1 MGFFLTLLYK
11 NFDISFDGSDAYH
24 FYANNDK
31 FYYFMSIDSNEIIV
45 YCPEICA
52 GFAGSI
58 GFIHVKAVF
67 SINESLNY
75 DEIIK
80 TIDLVLTAYHD
91 MKKQLLKN
99 KVERL
104 LINLYGKQ
112 MLATYTEST
121 SLKFM

>member
-1 MGFFLTLLYK
+1 MKSKTLISKITKIYK
-11 NFDISFDGSDAYH
+11 NFDISFDVDGSDVYH

-31 FYYFMSIDSNEIIV
+31 FDYFMSIDSNKIIV

-52 GFAGSI
+52 VFVGSI

-91 MKKQLLKN
+91 MKKQFLKN

-104 LINLYGKQ
+104 
-112 MLATYTEST
+112 
-121 SLKFM
+121 

>member
-1 MGFFLTLLYK
+1 MKSKTLISKITKIYK

-24 FYANNDK
+24 FYVNNDK
-31 FYYFMSIDSNEIIV
+31 FDYFMSIDSNEIIV

-80 TIDLVLTAYHD
+80 HFLGTKTT
-91 MKKQLLKN
+91 
-99 KVERL
+99 
-104 LINLYGKQ
+104 GKEGCQ
-112 MLATYTEST
+112 KPKPATNP
-121 SLKFM
+121 

>member
-1 MGFFLTLLYK
+1 MKSKTLISKITKIYK
-11 NFDISFDGSDAYH
+11 NFDISFDGSDIYH

-31 FYYFMSIDSNEIIV
+31 FDYFMSIDSNEIIV
-45 YCPEICA
+45 YCPEIYA

-58 GFIHVKAVF
+58 GFNHVKAVF

-104 LINLYGKQ
+104 
-112 MLATYTEST
+112 
-121 SLKFM
+121 

>member
-1 MGFFLTLLYK
+1 MKSKTLISKITKIYK
-11 NFDISFDGSDAYH
+11 NFDISFCSDAYH

-31 FYYFMSIDSNEIIV
+31 FDYFMSIDSNEIIV

-104 LINLYGKQ
+104 
-112 MLATYTEST
+112 
-121 SLKFM
+121 

>member
-1 MGFFLTLLYK
+1 MKSKTLISKITKIYK

-24 FYANNDK
+24 FYVNNHK
-31 FYYFMSIDSNEIIV
+31 FDYFMTINCNEIIV

-52 GFAGSI
+52 GFVGSI

-104 LINLYGKQ
+104 
-112 MLATYTEST
+112 
-121 SLKFM
+121 

>member
-1 MGFFLTLLYK
+1 MKSKTLISKITKIYK
-11 NFDISFDGSDAYH
+11 NFDISYDGLLDAKYH
-24 FYANNDK
+24 FYVNNDK
-31 FYYFMSIDSNEIIV
+31 FDYFMSIDSNEIIV

-52 GFAGSI
+52 GYAGSI

-80 TIDLVLTAYHD
+80 TIDLVLTAHHD

-104 LINLYGKQ
+104 
-112 MLATYTEST
+112 
-121 SLKFM
+121 

>member
-1 MGFFLTLLYK
+1 MKSKTLISKITKIYK
-11 NFDISFDGSDAYH
+11 NFDISYDALLDDDAYH
-24 FYANNDK
+24 FYVNNDK
-31 FYYFMSIDSNEIIV
+31 FDYFMSIVSNEIIV

-52 GFAGSI
+52 GYADGI

-104 LINLYGKQ
+104 
-112 MLATYTEST
+112 
-121 SLKFM
+121 

>member
-1 MGFFLTLLYK
+1 MKSKTLISKITKIYK

-24 FYANNDK
+24 FYVNNDK
-31 FYYFMSIDSNEIIV
+31 FDYFNYFMSIDSNEIIV

-52 GFAGSI
+52 GYAGSI

-104 LINLYGKQ
+104 
-112 MLATYTEST
+112 
-121 SLKFM
+121 